1 LGVEAEAEPLEII
14 TMEGLPFL
22 QEEGEVEEE
31 EVNSKMKNSA

>member
-22 QEEGEVEEE
+22 QEEEVEEE
-31 EVNSKMKNSA
+31 EVNSRMKKSA